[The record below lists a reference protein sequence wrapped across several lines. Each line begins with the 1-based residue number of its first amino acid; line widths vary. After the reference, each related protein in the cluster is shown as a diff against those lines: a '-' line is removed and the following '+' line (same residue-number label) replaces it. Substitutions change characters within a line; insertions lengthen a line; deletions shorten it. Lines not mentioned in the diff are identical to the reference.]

1 MRRPRSAG
9 APYDPGV
16 AADDRKRLGA
26 WYTPRPLVDLVVGA
40 SIDAGWM
47 GGRGP
52 VVRVA
57 DPACGDG
64 RFLRAAIDGVRSAG
78 AALVEAVGVD
88 IDPRAVD
95 AARRTC
101 PDATIVEGDALGDV
115 WERAGLTTQD
125 GFDLIVG
132 NPPFLSQLAAST
144 TRGGASRHGG
154 GPYADAAV
162 EFLALAAQLVDP
174 RGGRVGF
181 VLPQSLLSARDAADV
196 RRSIDDRA
204 SLIWSSWTG
213 ERDFDAQVVTCAL
226 SFEFGP
232 GGGGSGSWASVV
244 TDRLGV
250 PPVPTALDASA
261 GVLGDRAWL
270 NANFRDEYYGMVPAV
285 GDHESGPPL
294 VTSGVIDPGR
304 CHWGSRDVRFAKQ
317 TFRAPR
323 LDLAALDD
331 RMRAWASR
339 RLRPKVLVA
348 NQTRVLEAVADTA
361 GEWLPGVPVVAI
373 YPGGHSNGVVR
384 AVREIE
390 AVLTSA
396 SASAWAWH
404 ERGGTGLSAN
414 TIRVGPVML
423 GELPWPTGSLD
434 AAVEALAADD
444 VVRCG
449 RAVDAAYGVDEEAA
463 DTLARWWEPLVVR
476 RTEGRGPCRPSA

>member
-1 MRRPRSAG
+1 MGG
-9 APYDPGV
+9 AYAPGV
-16 AADDRKRLGA
+16 AVDERKRLGA
-26 WYTPRPLVDLVVGA
+26 WYTPPALVDLVVDATIDERWVGA
-40 SIDAGWM
+40 
-47 GGRGP
+47 RGP
-52 VVRVA
+52 VVRVL

-64 RFLRAAIDGVRSAG
+64 RFLRAAIDALRDAG
-78 AALVEAVGVD
+78 APLVDALGVD
-88 IDPRAVD
+88 IDPQAVD
-95 AARRTC
+95 AARRSC
-101 PDATIVEGDALGDV
+101 PDAAIVEADALGDV
-115 WERAGLTTQD
+115 WARLGSTTAD

-132 NPPFLSQLAAST
+132 NPPFLSQLATST
-144 TRGGASRHGG
+144 ARGGASRHGG

-162 EFLALAAQLVDP
+162 EFLALASHLVDP

-196 RRSIDDRA
+196 RRSIDARA

-226 SFEFGP
+226 AFEFGA
-232 GGGGSGSWASVV
+232 GGSGSGSWASVV

-250 PPVPTALDASA
+250 PPVPTALDASS

-270 NANFRDEYYGMVPAV
+270 NANFRDEYYGMIPAV
-285 GDHESGPPL
+285 GDHDSGPPL

-304 CHWGSRDVRFAKQ
+304 CHWGERDIRFAKR

-323 LDLAALDD
+323 VDLGALDD

-348 NQTRVLEAVADTA
+348 NQTRVLEAVADVA
-361 GEWLPGVPVVAI
+361 GAWLPGVPVVAI
-373 YPGGHSNGVVR
+373 YPGDGSDGVVR
-384 AVREIE
+384 AVREVE

-423 GELPWPTGSLD
+423 GELPWPSGPLD
-434 AAVEALAADD
+434 AAVEALADRD
-444 VVRCG
+444 VVGCG
-449 RAVDAAYGVDEEAA
+449 RAVDAAYGVDGEEAQ
-463 DTLARWWEPLVVR
+463 TLATWWEPLVIRRSDDRRGVR
-476 RTEGRGPCRPSA
+476 RSGA